1 MMIFIGVMNNRS
13 QSAPLLS
20 SRITQ
25 EQKIIGIETFFK
37 NEFVR
42 KASSFHDK

>member
-1 MMIFIGVMNNRS
+1 MMIFIGVMSNRS

-25 EQKIIGIETFFK
+25 EQKIIGSFFK